1 MPLISDL
8 SRLRVPVKALDTNGR
23 NRPPICA
30 RFLLGRTCDKA
41 LTVCDIC
48 APRPSA
54 LSRKTAELAG
64 QIALSVTSE
73 VPLMLYSYPVPPYV
87 LRMGNSLVAK
97 YGFVSK
103 GPNVPVAQK
112 VGRCAFGSRGTAK
125 MFSFPAG
132 FEFSPHCAENLYC
145 PVPLSKAGST
155 SLAWVGESGHSSFVK
170 A

>member
-73 VPLMLYSYPVPPYV
+73 VPLMLYSYPGCLHTCCEWETHW
-87 LRMGNSLVAK
+87 LRSTASFRRVRMFRSHRRWVGVHSDREERRKCLAVQRASNSLHT
-97 YGFVSK
+97 
-103 GPNVPVAQK
+103 VPKTCIAPY
-112 VGRCAFGSRGTAK
+112 R
-125 MFSFPAG
+125 
-132 FEFSPHCAENLYC
+132 
-145 PVPLSKAGST
+145 
-155 SLAWVGESGHSSFVK
+155 
-170 A
+170 